1 MGENEVLQPA
11 IAGAEQPM
19 DQPMDEAMAESASKN
34 YRRSDREVLRDYEIG
49 IKFLSGRGCI
59 INVGCKQ
66 IAFEDNQKAME
77 ALNAYVSNP
86 FEESEKWN
94 QIFNQ

>member
-1 MGENEVLQPA
+1 MRENEVLQPA
-11 IAGAEQPM
+11 IEVAE
-19 DQPMDEAMAESASKN
+19 QPMDEAMVKSD

-77 ALNAYVSNP
+77 ALNAYVANP
-86 FEESEKWN
+86 YEESQKWN

>member
-1 MGENEVLQPA
+1 MNEVV
-11 IAGAEQPM
+11 ERSEPM
-19 DQPMDEAMAESASKN
+19 MEKEYTPSNK
-34 YRRSDREVLRDYEIG
+34 EVLREHEIN

-59 INVGCKQ
+59 ISVGCKQ
-66 IAFEDNQKAME
+66 IAFEDTQKAMD

-86 FEESEKWN
+86 FEESKKWN